1 MRHRWLFPL
10 IICLLLFSTLA
21 PVQAE
26 IVRVEFP
33 DDEEPREP
41 ILPEEEVERISMLQ
55 DLTVSFVLSPISP
68 DDTTVL
74 QATVDF
80 SSFETQVNF
89 LNIQDGSLT
98 PAGDFL
104 ETTFAL
110 SNFAWRD
117 GQTLTFVGFD
127 QNFNPAVIYVD
138 RTTGAISSTPLQ
150 QIPGFPVSLSPNGTR
165 LLIAILPEEPLFEE
179 EPTVEP
185 LPEEPLARRTPA
197 RHPEPTTVPT
207 EPPSASAPGAGST
220 NDHSHLLE
228 SPFDIRLQLRPSSV
242 NRIPEDVQRLLK
254 LQEGDDDTLEVAS
267 DEIRLSYFDLNTQ
280 EVIDLINLPETS
292 GLTSLPAWSQDGSR
306 LAITRLTF
314 DGITE
319 IFRGNTGL
327 ANTLVRDTL
336 GQLPPAENP
345 LLQGNVVDVFDLSDR
360 SNVRVSQLRAG
371 EGNGDTFGSVSWST
385 DNQLLMTKMQR
396 PARLQGRT
404 YPIYAY
410 PESSYV
416 RFYNNALQP
425 VGEFV
430 APEIAAPNFMN
441 SSLSRRVRSSL
452 MVSPV

>member
-185 LPEEPLARRTPA
+185 LPRRAIAPKNP
-197 RHPEPTTVPT
+197 RPGD
-207 EPPSASAPGAGST
+207 PGANHCT
-220 NDHSHLLE
+220 DRAA
-228 SPFDIRLQLRPSSV
+228 FRLCTGC
-242 NRIPEDVQRLLK
+242 RLH
-254 LQEGDDDTLEVAS
+254 
-267 DEIRLSYFDLNTQ
+267 
-280 EVIDLINLPETS
+280 
-292 GLTSLPAWSQDGSR
+292 
-306 LAITRLTF
+306 
-314 DGITE
+314 
-319 IFRGNTGL
+319 
-327 ANTLVRDTL
+327 
-336 GQLPPAENP
+336 
-345 LLQGNVVDVFDLSDR
+345 
-360 SNVRVSQLRAG
+360 
-371 EGNGDTFGSVSWST
+371 
-385 DNQLLMTKMQR
+385 QR
-396 PARLQGRT
+396 P
-404 YPIYAY
+404 
-410 PESSYV
+410 
-416 RFYNNALQP
+416 
-425 VGEFV
+425 
-430 APEIAAPNFMN
+430 
-441 SSLSRRVRSSL
+441 
-452 MVSPV
+452 